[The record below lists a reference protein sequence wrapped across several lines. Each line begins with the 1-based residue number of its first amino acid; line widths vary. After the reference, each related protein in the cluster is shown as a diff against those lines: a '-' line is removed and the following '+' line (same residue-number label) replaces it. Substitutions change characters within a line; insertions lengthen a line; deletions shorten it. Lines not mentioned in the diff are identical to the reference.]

1 MLWLLASTTKS
12 NQKHTSNISITWTPK
27 HMPMQFS
34 LPMPMMQLLHIRS
47 KMTETPKATVK
58 AKAKATAIQTLA
70 IIFFL
75 LILAGRQGGQRKE
88 GFEVPL
94 KAVIVL
100 EKNQFFAVG
109 AATKRHTQGV
119 RVERLSRNTI

>member
-1 MLWLLASTTKS
+1 
-12 NQKHTSNISITWTPK
+12 
-27 HMPMQFS
+27 
-34 LPMPMMQLLHIRS
+34 
-47 KMTETPKATVK
+47 MTETPKATVK

-75 LILAGRQGGQRKE
+75 LILAGRQGRQRKE

-100 EKNQFFAVG
+100 EKNEFFAVG